1 MLKKLFSYLIL
12 ITSLCTLSC
21 SSNNCPLDNVV
32 TCNYH
37 FYDSEGNP
45 IKHPDYLTIKT
56 LKPGYKKQYIY
67 RKLGESTIVSDEQL
81 VSYIENGYTE
91 SITEVRKDTILVNK
105 SQNRDKVGVPM
116 SFTNTSDT
124 LLLQYGSILH
134 PDTII
139 VEHLPHPYVEI
150 PECGSYMFHSLKSVY
165 STELGIDSIEI
176 VNHNVDFEGKENI
189 RIYFNGNSE

>member
-1 MLKKLFSYLIL
+1 
-12 ITSLCTLSC
+12 
-21 SSNNCPLDNVV
+21 
-32 TCNYH
+32 
-37 FYDSEGNP
+37 
-45 IKHPDYLTIKT
+45 
-56 LKPGYKKQYIY
+56 
-67 RKLGESTIVSDEQL
+67 
-81 VSYIENGYTE
+81 
-91 SITEVRKDTILVNK
+91 VNK